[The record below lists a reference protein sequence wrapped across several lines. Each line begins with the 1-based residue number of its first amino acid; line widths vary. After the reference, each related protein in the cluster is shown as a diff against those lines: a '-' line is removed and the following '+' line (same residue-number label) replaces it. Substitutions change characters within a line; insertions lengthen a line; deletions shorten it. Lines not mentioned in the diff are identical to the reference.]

1 MSLHRPCPAARQPA
15 GPPRDLWLR
24 RAAECERV
32 RADALAGG
40 DVRLAVA
47 MVVLAAQYR
56 RVVALLRG
64 AH

>member
-1 MSLHRPCPAARQPA
+1 MPEPRARQPA
-15 GPPRDLWLR
+15 SPPGNLWLR
-24 RAAECERV
+24 RVAECERV
-32 RADALAGG
+32 RADALAEG

-56 RVVALLRG
+56 RVADLLRG

>member
-1 MSLHRPCPAARQPA
+1 MSLDRPCPAARQGA
-15 GPPRDLWLR
+15 GHPRDLWLR

-32 RADALAGG
+32 RADALDGG

-56 RVVALLRG
+56 RVAELLRG